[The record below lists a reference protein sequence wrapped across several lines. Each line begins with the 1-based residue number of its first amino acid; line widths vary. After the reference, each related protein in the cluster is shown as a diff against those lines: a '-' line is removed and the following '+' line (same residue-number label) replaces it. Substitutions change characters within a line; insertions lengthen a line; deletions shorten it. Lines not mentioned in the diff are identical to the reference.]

1 MSRSIDTIRNIG
13 IVAHIDAGKTT
24 TTERI
29 LYYAGASHR
38 MGNVDDG
45 TTQTDFDPEEAQRGI
60 TIYSAAVTCEWKGVT
75 INIID
80 TPGHVDFTAEV
91 ERSLRVLDG
100 AVVVFSAVEGVEA
113 QSETV
118 WRQAN
123 RYRVPRMCFINK
135 MDRIGANFEGTLEQ
149 IRTRLTTG
157 IFEEGVEPVGPVAI
171 QIPMGAGSADG
182 DENALS
188 GVIDL
193 IEMRALYFDSESRG
207 KEMRSDE
214 IPTKYRDAAEEWR
227 GAMLDALTL
236 IDDDLMELYM
246 SDEPLPAKEIH
257 RVIRKGVLAGLLYP
271 VFCGASLDYIGVQPI
286 LDGVKEYLPSPLD
299 RPPVAGMHPNVK
311 KRDEP
316 QIRHPKDDE
325 PVCALVFKIAADTH
339 GDLHFI
345 RVYSGV
351 VKTNS
356 RLLNSRTGKK
366 ELINQL
372 WHIQS
377 DSREKIE
384 QVGAGDIAGLIG
396 PKETVTGDTLCDQQ
410 KPLVLESITFPET
423 VISMAV
429 EPESSAERKKLAETL
444 ARLAKQDPTFN
455 ASVSE
460 DTGQTI
466 ISGMGEL
473 HLEVIKHRME
483 RDFNLKVKVHKPR
496 VSYRETIGA
505 TAEGVGE
512 FNRGTEE
519 DAQFCK
525 VKVQVE
531 PFDGE
536 QPITLVNRLKHD
548 AVSDD
553 FSKLL
558 EQTVVDESR
567 SGGMFGY
574 PLMKAKVTLLEIET
588 RADQTTETAIQ
599 AAGSMAVREAMD
611 KAGGVLLEPIMR
623 VEVTTPDEF
632 LGNIQSDLNARR
644 AMIVNS
650 ELRGDLS
657 VLEVH
662 APLSQMFG
670 YSSQIRSLSQGRA
683 SFSMEPLKYSQAP
696 DSNIDF

>member
-60 TIYSAAVTCEWKGVT
+60 TIYSAAVTCEWDGVT

-123 RYRVPRMCFINK
+123 RYKVPRICFINK
-135 MDRIGANFEGTLEQ
+135 MDRIGASFEGTLDQ
-149 IRTRLTTG
+149 IRRRLTTG
-157 IFEEGVEPVGPVAI
+157 IHDEGVEPLGAIPV
-171 QIPMGAGSADG
+171 QVPMGAGSHDG
-182 DENALS
+182 EDALS

-193 IEMRALYFDSESRG
+193 VEMKALYFDSQSRG
-207 KEMRSDE
+207 KEMQVRE
-214 IPTKYRDAAEEWR
+214 IPEEHMELAEEWR
-227 GAMLDALTL
+227 TQLIDALTL
-236 IDDDLMELYM
+236 LDDDLMELYM
-246 SDEPLPAKEIH
+246 SDEPVPTNEIR
-257 RVIRKGVLAGLLYP
+257 RVIRKGTLSGLMYP
-271 VFCGASLDYIGVQPI
+271 VFCGSSLDFIGVQPV
-286 LDGVKEYLPSPLD
+286 LDGVKEYLPSPVD
-299 RPPVAGMHPNVK
+299 RPPVEGTHPNVK
-311 KRDEP
+311 KQDEP
-316 QIRHPKDDE
+316 QTRQPKDSE
-325 PVCALVFKIAADTH
+325 PVCALVFKIAADQH

-377 DSREKIE
+377 DSREKID
-384 QVGAGDIAGLIG
+384 QVAAGDIAGVIG

-410 KPLVLESITFPET
+410 KPLILETIAFPET

-429 EPESSAERKKLAETL
+429 EPDSSAERKKLAETL
-444 ARLAKQDPTFN
+444 ARLAKQDPTFT
-455 ASVSE
+455 AAVSE

-473 HLEVIKHRME
+473 HLEVIRHRME

-496 VSYRETIGA
+496 VSYRETIGQA
-505 TAEGVGE
+505 AEGVGE
-512 FNRGTEE
+512 FNRGAEE
-519 DAQFCK
+519 EAQFCK
-525 VKVQVE
+525 VKLQVE

-536 QPITLVNRLKHD
+536 QPITLANKLKHD

-558 EQTVVDESR
+558 ERTVLDESR
-567 SGGMFGY
+567 SGSMFGY
-574 PLMKAKVTLLEIET
+574 PLMKAKVTLLDIET
-588 RADQTTETAIQ
+588 RAEQTTDTAVQ
-599 AAGSMAVREAMD
+599 AAGSMAVREAMEN
-611 KAGGVLLEPIMR
+611 AGGVLLEPIMR

-683 SFSMEPLKYSQAP
+683 SFSMEPLRYSEAP
-696 DSNIDF
+696 STDIEF

>member
-60 TIYSAAVTCEWKGVT
+60 TIYSAAVTCEWRGTT

-123 RYRVPRMCFINK
+123 RYRVPRICFINK
-135 MDRIGANFEGTLEQ
+135 MDRIGANFQRTLGQ
-149 IRTRLTTG
+149 IESRLAG
-157 IFEEGVEPVGPVAI
+157 NHPESDDQFVGPVAV
-171 QIPMGAGSADG
+171 QIPMGAGSR
-182 DENALS
+182 DEEGALS

-193 IEMRALYFDSESRG
+193 IEMKALYFDSESRG
-207 KEMRSDE
+207 KDMRHES
-214 IPTKYRDAAEEWR
+214 IPEEHLDGANRWR
-227 GAMLDALTL
+227 AKLLDALTL
-236 IDDDLMELYM
+236 LDDDLMEIMM
-246 SDEPLPAKEIH
+246 SDEPVPSNDIR
-257 RVIRKGVLAGLLYP
+257 RVIRQGTLAGVLYP
-271 VFCGASLDYIGVQPI
+271 VFCGASLDYVGVQPI
-286 LDGVKEYLPSPLD
+286 LDGVKDYLPSPLD
-299 RPPVAGMHPNVK
+299 RPPVEGIHPSPK

-316 QIRHPKDDE
+316 QIRHPRPDD
-325 PVCALVFKIAADTH
+325 PACGLVFKITADQH

-345 RVYSGV
+345 RVYSGTL
-351 VKTNS
+351 KTNS

-377 DSREKIE
+377 DSREKID
-384 QVGAGDIAGLIG
+384 QISAGDIAGVIG
-396 PKETVTGDTLCDQQ
+396 PKDTVTGDTLCDQQ
-410 KPLVLESITFPET
+410 RPIMLETITFPET

-429 EPESSAERKKLAETL
+429 EPDSSAERKKLAETL
-444 ARLAKQDPTFN
+444 TRLAKQDPTFK
-455 ASVSE
+455 AEVSE

-473 HLEVIKHRME
+473 HLEVIRHRME
-483 RDFNLKVKVHKPR
+483 RDFKLKVKVHKPR
-496 VSYRETIGA
+496 VSYRETIAKSA
-505 TAEGVGE
+505 TATGE
-512 FNRGTEE
+512 FNRGTAEE
-519 DAQFCK
+519 SQFCRVTLK
-525 VKVQVE
+525 VE
-531 PFDGE
+531 PFSGDS
-536 QPITLVNRLKHD
+536 PITLVNELKFD
-548 AVSDD
+548 ALSDE
-553 FSKLL
+553 FTKLL
-558 EQTVVDESR
+558 EQTVLEEAR
-567 SGGMFGY
+567 SGVMFGY
-574 PLMKAKVTLLEIET
+574 PLMNAKFTILSVELRDDE
-588 RADQTTETAIQ
+588 TTETALQ
-599 AAGSMAVREAMD
+599 AAASLAVRDATD
-611 KAGGVLLEPIMR
+611 QAGGVLLEPIMR

-683 SFSMEPLKYSQAP
+683 SFSMEPLNYAEA
-696 DSNIDF
+696 SNSEIDF